1 MQIRATTRA
10 EDSTMRITI
19 PKVHGTTQKERIIR
33 TILLLLVFAAV
44 VWAFSKNNERVVERL
59 NRESAVYDETQTL
72 TNDQKKFIASFTRT
86 IRDEFGL
93 DCKIQIFGGDFT
105 VPELDSKTIYIGLA
119 PSIEEV
125 QIRFPALMRTA
136 LGPEFAEQLRT
147 EHFLPSFKY
156 NDWAEEL
163 QVVLIAIF
171 DRLDQLNKGT
181 PPSE

>member
-1 MQIRATTRA
+1 
-10 EDSTMRITI
+10 MRIQI

-33 TILLLLVFAAV
+33 TILLILVFAAV
-44 VWAFSKNNERVVERL
+44 IWAFSKNNERVVERL
-59 NRESAVYDETQTL
+59 NRESVIYDETNTL
-72 TNDQKKFIASFTRT
+72 TNEQKKFITSFTRT
-86 IRDEFGL
+86 IQDEFGL
-93 DCKIQIFGGDFT
+93 ESKIQIFGGDFT
-105 VPELDSKTIYIGLA
+105 VPELDSKTLYIGLA
-119 PSIEEV
+119 PSINEV

-136 LGPEFAEQLRT
+136 LGPDFAEKLKT

-156 NDWAEEL
+156 NDWAEEM